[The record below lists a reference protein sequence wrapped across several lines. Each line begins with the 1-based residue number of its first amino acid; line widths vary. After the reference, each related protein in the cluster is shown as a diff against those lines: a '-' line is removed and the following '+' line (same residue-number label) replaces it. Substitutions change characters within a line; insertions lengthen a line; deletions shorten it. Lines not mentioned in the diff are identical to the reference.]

1 VKTHEGQTKTTTSKK
16 NLYQIS
22 IYKEIDEQLLVVPVY
37 VYYELLFSPFSS
49 TMNFN
54 RNKHEQQKPGHPQ
67 QRRSIAEGMART
79 GISYVQLE
87 NTKINLFKIFCV
99 I

>member
-1 VKTHEGQTKTTTSKK
+1 
-16 NLYQIS
+16 
-22 IYKEIDEQLLVVPVY
+22 
-37 VYYELLFSPFSS
+37 
-49 TMNFN
+49 MNFN

-79 GISYVQLE
+79 GISSVQLE